1 MNLRSKINSVIVPAV
16 LAMLLINGSQTIALA
31 HFPIPPK
38 QPSEIGR
45 RVVKKP
51 VEDFSLTNQDGKPFR
66 FAATHGKVV
75 LITFIFTTCPDVCPL
90 LTAKFAA
97 IQRALAEQKI
107 ADYQLVSIT
116 TDPERDGTAALKEYA
131 GRFKADLTRWSFVTG
146 TRADLAKVWKAMG
159 VNVTK
164 TDAGEVSHTTLTTLV
179 DRRGTRRVDY
189 YGDKWLDKEV
199 LNDFQRLSTQK

>member
-1 MNLRSKINSVIVPAV
+1 MNLRSRISKLLGLILL
-16 LAMLLINGSQTIALA
+16 LAGGLQSTARA
-31 HFPIPPK
+31 HFPLPPK
-38 QPSEIGR
+38 QLSEIGR
-45 RVVKKP
+45 RVVKTAVP
-51 VEDFSLTNQDGKPFR
+51 DFKLTDQDGKPFR
-66 FAATHGKVV
+66 FADSRGKLV

-97 IQRALAEQKI
+97 IQRALDEQNVR
-107 ADYQLVSIT
+107 AYRLLSIT
-116 TDPERDGTAALKEYA
+116 TDPERDSSAVLKEYA
-131 GRFKADLTRWSFVTG
+131 GRYKADFQHWSFLTG
-146 TRADLAKVWKAMG
+146 SRADLAKVWKAMG

-179 DRRGTRRVDY
+179 DRRGTRRIDY

>member
-1 MNLRSKINSVIVPAV
+1 MNLRLKISYPLILTL
-16 LAMLLINGSQTIALA
+16 LAASGFHSPALA

-45 RVVKKP
+45 RVVKTAVP
-51 VEDFSLTNQDGKPFR
+51 DFKLTDQEGKPFR
-66 FAATHGKVV
+66 FADTRGKLV
-75 LITFIFTTCPDVCPL
+75 LVTFIFTTCPDVCPL

-97 IQRALAEQKI
+97 IQRELAERKVK
-107 ADYQLVSIT
+107 DYQLLSIT
-116 TDPERDGTAALKEYA
+116 TDPERDSAAVLKTYA
-131 GRFKADLTRWSFVTG
+131 GRFKADLIHWSFVTG

-164 TDAGEVSHTTLTTLV
+164 TDSGEVSHTTLTTLV

-189 YGDKWLDKEV
+189 YGDKWLDNEV
-199 LNDFQRLSTQK
+199 LKDLQWLSAQK